1 MANHKSAEKR
11 HRQSLKKRARNRSI
25 KAAIRTSVKESS
37 TLKASGKIAEAK
49 TTARSA
55 ESMLASA
62 VKKGILHKKAARR
75 QISRLAKRVA
85 K

>member
-11 HRQSLKKRARNRSI
+11 YRQSLKKRARNRSV
-25 KAAIRTSVKESS
+25 KGAIRTTVKES
-37 TLKASGKIAEAK
+37 TALKSSGKVAEAK
-49 TTARSA
+49 TTARTA